1 MKKHNFFKTLFI
13 LVFLL
18 FLALFIASKTGYYEK
33 SVKDKTYLTN
43 KKLKEFEKD
52 ISEGKNVDAKDY
64 FPKEVDYSNV
74 FTKSANNISNKIA
87 DLKEQIKTIYFETQE
102 LIVTSYFSTM
112 YDSLITTID
121 LERFRNKLYNFK
133 DFLGSNDNYYFFNN
147 YYIQMME
154 KLDKKFD
161 VLSDTNTYLIPRK
174 ESKFSKIIKYIRRI
188 ILKKQFEN
196 DEI

>member
-74 FTKSANNISNKIA
+74 FTKSANNISNKIGLVVNSNA
-87 DLKEQIKTIYFETQE
+87 KNIWDFIKTLFI
-102 LIVTSYFSTM
+102 S
-112 YDSLITTID
+112 
-121 LERFRNKLYNFK
+121 
-133 DFLGSNDNYYFFNN
+133 
-147 YYIQMME
+147 
-154 KLDKKFD
+154 
-161 VLSDTNTYLIPRK
+161 
-174 ESKFSKIIKYIRRI
+174 
-188 ILKKQFEN
+188 
-196 DEI
+196 

>member
-74 FTKSANNISNKIA
+74 LTQSANNISNKIGLVVNYKA
-87 DLKEQIKTIYFETQE
+87 KNIWDFIKTLFI
-102 LIVTSYFSTM
+102 S
-112 YDSLITTID
+112 
-121 LERFRNKLYNFK
+121 
-133 DFLGSNDNYYFFNN
+133 
-147 YYIQMME
+147 
-154 KLDKKFD
+154 
-161 VLSDTNTYLIPRK
+161 
-174 ESKFSKIIKYIRRI
+174 
-188 ILKKQFEN
+188 
-196 DEI
+196 